1 MNYEKYLRE
10 ENQVIPEDM
19 RAQIQMNGTATP
31 LALPQVNRLL
41 QEKNLQY
48 EAGYVQLA
56 DGTYLVAMYC
66 PMPGVTKEMIGWWF
80 WWHPQENKRYR
91 LWYPGEH
98 YKNSYGKKDKS
109 YFTAES
115 QPSFQ
120 ENTQYPIEKIGNIK
134 MPLSISF
141 VSPRNFGFN
150 EELIEKSGVGT
161 IVCGHVGAFY
171 GIIQHTEMAHIYF
184 ETKDGLYMVSRFWLG
199 ARCKNNLLKK
209 LMITED
215 AAKGM
220 AEHCCIEYRNLA
232 DKLPR
237 LYREFGDNIL

>member
-66 PMPGVTKEMIGWWF
+66 PMPGVTKEMIDWWF
-80 WWHPQENKRYR
+80 WWHPQENKRYK

-109 YFTAES
+109 YFTES
-115 QPSFQ
+115 FNIRRWHIFISKPRMVCIWSVDFGLVQDV
-120 ENTQYPIEKIGNIK
+120 KII
-134 MPLSISF
+134 
-141 VSPRNFGFN
+141 
-150 EELIEKSGVGT
+150 
-161 IVCGHVGAFY
+161 C
-171 GIIQHTEMAHIYF
+171 
-184 ETKDGLYMVSRFWLG
+184 
-199 ARCKNNLLKK
+199 
-209 LMITED
+209 
-215 AAKGM
+215 
-220 AEHCCIEYRNLA
+220 
-232 DKLPR
+232 
-237 LYREFGDNIL
+237 